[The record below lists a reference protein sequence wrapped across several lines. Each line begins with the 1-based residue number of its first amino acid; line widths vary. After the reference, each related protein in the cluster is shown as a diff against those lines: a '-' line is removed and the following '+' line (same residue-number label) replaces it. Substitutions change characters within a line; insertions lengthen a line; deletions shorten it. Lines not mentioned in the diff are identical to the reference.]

1 MISRGKNK
9 LVILTVLGIIFL
21 LQVILYLILSTN
33 IRWTELTLLILILL
47 IAVIGVIYSLKAL
60 RKTEKRVISLPQSY
74 QEIYLRADEIIALS
88 GMKRNQKKE
97 TMNYILEIF
106 EDAYINNRDV
116 NEVIGSNLEQFVQ
129 GFIEVSGGVETV
141 PYLLSYSTFL
151 YVIYLL
157 FMKLYMVVKGS
168 GPIEDILRNET
179 LDLGIILMYAIIS
192 YIFFP
197 LMYVMVRRSARK
209 GWTGLKRGLVAIP
222 LVIPILLVVIMM
234 FVKKPQFRAFID
246 NPIHIFSSYFTV
258 LLGILIVII
267 SFILMK
273 FLQNRAIKKVL
284 K

>member
-106 EDAYINNRDV
+106 EDASINTRDV

-209 GWTGLKRGLVAIP
+209 GWTGLKRGLVAVP

-234 FVKKPQFRAFID
+234 FVKNPQFRAFID

>member
-106 EDAYINNRDV
+106 EDASINTRDV

-209 GWTGLKRGLVAIP
+209 GWTGLKRGLVAVP

-234 FVKKPQFRAFID
+234 FVKKPQFRAYID